1 MDPDI
6 QGKIMA
12 LLTDNA
18 DLFAWTSADMPGIDP
33 NFICHKLAIYK
44 EAKPVSQRQRKL
56 GGERRE
62 AVKLETQ
69 KLLDAR
75 FIREIKYT
83 TWLANV
89 VMVKKSNG
97 NWRMCIDYTDLNKA
111 CPKDSYPLPN
121 IDRLVDGASGATY
134 QRLMDKVFTKKI
146 GRNLEVYVDDMVIK
160 TKSPAEHVQDI
171 AEIFQQVRRHNMR
184 LNPEKCVFGVQGGKF
199 LGFMITCRGIEAN
212 PDKFHALINMRSPQ
226 NHKEVQRLAG
236 RLASLSCRVLQDTK
250 KRYQTIEKL
259 ALALVTSTRRLRP
272 YFQSHQIVVKTDY
285 PIKKILRKLDLA
297 GRMTAWSIELS
308 EYDIRYESRGP
319 FKAQYGSSNVKGSG
333 AGIIL
338 EGPNNMMLE
347 LAIKFDFQATNNQ
360 AEYEA
365 LLAGLRLA
373 KDVGVKRLM
382 CCSDSKLITKQIKHI
397 PREQNVRANLLSKLA
412 STKRPGQHK
421 TIIQETIGAPS
432 QDFMAISTNTQGQST
447 WMSDIWKYLTDGTLP
462 DSKIEAS
469 KIKIKSAHFT
479 IEAGDLFKKGFS
491 TPLLKCLNPDQAQYV
506 MDEIHR
512 GICGMHSGAR
522 SMATRVIRAGL
533 SHFLVLHFNCIYL
546 TKYGIDQIWHHC
558 RGPSVSVKGCVA
570 VCYLFLLCSVVT
582 NATINQWNS
591 NSKFLLVGIDY
602 FTKWIEA
609 EPLAKITAANVQKFT
624 WKKIICRYG
633 LPQAITT
640 DNGKQFIDKNFEQ
653 FLKQLGIN
661 HKVSSVEHPYYIC
674 VGVVRVSHFMFL
686 FTNDFILFGGKKDHY
701 TTTQETPYKLTY
713 GSDVMIPVEVGEP
726 SHRRLT
732 FDETQN
738 VEQLRLDLDLLD
750 ETRECAKIQE
760 EACKLRAARLYNSRL
775 KPRSFREGDLVWRAT
790 RDARKDTSVGKFAA
804 NWEGPFRISECLQNG
819 AYRLV
824 ELSGK
829 VLPRTWNAT
838 NLKFYYS

>member
-12 LLTDNA
+12 LLTHNA

-522 SMATRVIRAGL
+522 SMATRVIRAGYYWPTMR
-533 SHFLVLHFNCIYL
+533 S
-546 TKYGIDQIWHHC
+546 
-558 RGPSVSVKGCVA
+558 
-570 VCYLFLLCSVVT
+570 
-582 NATINQWNS
+582 
-591 NSKFLLVGIDY
+591 DY
-602 FTKWIEA
+602 KA
-609 EPLAKITAANVQKFT
+609 YVQK
-624 WKKIICRYG
+624 CRACQEFG
-633 LPQAITT
+633 
-640 DNGKQFIDKNFEQ
+640 NKNFEQ

-661 HKVSSVEHPYYIC
+661 HKVSSVEHPQ
-674 VGVVRVSHFMFL
+674 
-686 FTNDFILFGGKKDHY
+686 TNGQAKAANKIILRELRKRLGSTKGEWVEALTNILWAYHCTPQ